1 MDITFKTEEGI
12 FNYRV
17 CAIIVNDG
25 KILAMKDERSP
36 YYYLPGGRVHM
47 NETAENAVIRELK
60 EELDIEAEIIRPLWL
75 SQSYFDEDVT
85 KQKFHEL
92 CLYFLVDISKTGLL
106 QKGDGFTLTERHHT
120 HNFKWIKFE
129 CLENEYIYPL
139 FIKKDIF
146 NLPETLTMN
155 TETEK

>member
-25 KILAMKDERSP
+25 KILAMKDECSP

-60 EELDIEAEIIRPLWL
+60 EELDIDAEIIRPLWL

-106 QKGDGFTLTERHHT
+106 QKGDEFILTERHHI
-120 HNFKWIKFE
+120 HNFKWIKFA

-139 FIKKDIF
+139 FIKKNIF
-146 NLPETLTMN
+146 NLPENLTLH
-155 TETEK
+155 TETE

>member
-106 QKGDGFTLTERHHT
+106 QKGNEFTLTERHHIQ
-120 HNFKWIKFE
+120 FKWIKFA

-139 FIKKDIF
+139 FIKKNIF
-146 NLPETLTMN
+146 NLPENLTLH
-155 TETEK
+155 TETE